1 MRDLGLRHG
10 GCEESSREQ
19 EGEMV
24 GRGEREEEMVGGAG
38 RCRMKWLLWGVSSR
52 AWKHWLIKPT
62 TMRGRVMLNGL
73 FLG

>member
-10 GCEESSREQ
+10 GCEELSREQ

-52 AWKHWLIKPT
+52 AWKH
-62 TMRGRVMLNGL
+62 
-73 FLG
+73 